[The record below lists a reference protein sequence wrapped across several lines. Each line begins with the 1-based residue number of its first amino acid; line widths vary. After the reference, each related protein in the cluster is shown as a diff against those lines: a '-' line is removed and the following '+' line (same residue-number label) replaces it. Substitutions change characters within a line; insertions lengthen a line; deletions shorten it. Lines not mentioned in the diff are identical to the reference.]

1 MRLAGIEIVGESV
14 SGIGTSLSLPELNIT
29 LDAGVI
35 TPASMKCQHVLITH
49 GHLDHFHCI
58 DRHAYLRAMTGSPDK
73 SIFYVPPWLEKA
85 VHAKFKATSLAQNR
99 TDMPEFEVRVVA
111 PGETCEIRKGLV
123 IRPFKTHHRIP
134 SQGYVIFD
142 VRQKLKAEFEGMAGQ
157 EIGRLRK
164 SGTVVTDRVE
174 VPLVAF
180 TGDTKASVFD
190 QAGAADALR
199 AKVLITECTF
209 LGDEQSPAFA
219 RKRGHIHLDELAE
232 RADLFAANEAV
243 VLAHFSQRYTNRDVE
258 AAVEALPESLR
269 SKAAFVK
276 LPKHALML

>member
-1 MRLAGIEIVGESV
+1 MKIAGLSIVGESV

-29 LDAGVI
+29 LDCGVI

-58 DRHAYLRAMTGSPDK
+58 DRHAYLRAMCGSPDK
-73 SIFYVPPWLEKA
+73 SIFYVPPSLEEA
-85 VHAKFKATSLAQNR
+85 VYAKFKATGLAQHR
-99 TDMPEFEVRVVA
+99 TDMPDFEVRVVA
-111 PGETCEIRKGLV
+111 PGDCVQIRKGLV
-123 IRPFKTHHRIP
+123 IRPFKTFHRIP
-134 SQGYVIFD
+134 SQGYVVLD
-142 VRQKLKAEFEGMAGQ
+142 VRQKLKAEFQGMPGQ
-157 EIGRLRK
+157 EIGKLRQ

-190 QAGAADALR
+190 RPEAADALK

-209 LGDEQSPAFA
+209 LGDEQIPAFA

-232 RADLFAANEAV
+232 REARFEDNEAV
-243 VLAHFSQRYTNRDVE
+243 LLAHFSQRYNNADVQ
-258 AAVEALPESLR
+258 AALEALPEPFRAKVSAVPLPRNALSL
-269 SKAAFVK
+269 
-276 LPKHALML
+276 